1 VIAAYDDDGR
11 NVIAALQARELGL
24 EKVIAIV
31 QEPEYTTILEKN
43 NVTAISAPWA
53 TAAMVE
59 NLLERPGL
67 AQLYEFGI
75 GAASLLD
82 ANIPQGAIVV
92 GKEIRELDISEECL
106 IAAIIRDN
114 EFVVPRGKVKIE
126 VDDRIVFIGPA
137 AVVRKAADMVTG
149 TK

>member
-1 VIAAYDDDGR
+1 
-11 NVIAALQARELGL
+11 
-24 EKVIAIV
+24 
-31 QEPEYTTILEKN
+31 
-43 NVTAISAPWA
+43 
-53 TAAMVE
+53 MVE
-59 NLLERPGL
+59 NLIERPGL

-82 ANIPQGAIVV
+82 AHIPEGANVV
-92 GKEIRELDISEECL
+92 GKEIRELAIPEECL

-114 EFVVPRGKVKIE
+114 EFVVPRGKVVIE

-137 AVVRKAADMVTG
+137 AVVREAADMFTG